1 MPPWFGRWRTLLLEI
16 GNLAPQF
23 RVYIENGLAFDTSI
37 LCKGGVY
44 GTEPEFDAGA
54 RNGCRAQSHVG
65 LDLAVYPLWTIP
77 GRSTAPGSQQEWGA
91 PKAAGQGVS
100 SFAGAYRKARRS
112 GHARGAARAAVP
124 GGKARPQRRQ
134 RPPHG

>member
-37 LCKGGVY
+37 PCKGGVY
-44 GTEPEFDAGA
+44 GTEPEFDTGA

-65 LDLAVYPLWTIP
+65 FDLAVYPLWTVP
-77 GRSTAPGSQQEWGA
+77 GRSPPPGSHQTWAA
-91 PKAAGQGVS
+91 PKPPAPPDP
-100 SFAGAYRKARRS
+100 SF
-112 GHARGAARAAVP
+112 
-124 GGKARPQRRQ
+124 
-134 RPPHG
+134 PH